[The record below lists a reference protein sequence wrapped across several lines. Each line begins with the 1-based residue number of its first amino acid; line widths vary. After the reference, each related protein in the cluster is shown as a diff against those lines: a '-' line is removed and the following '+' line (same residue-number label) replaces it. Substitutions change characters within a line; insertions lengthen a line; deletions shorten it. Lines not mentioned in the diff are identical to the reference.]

1 MTRVWCLRFVTVPP
15 DDVDAPSDA
24 VSADDT
30 ASIIEMARELGLDRI
45 GFTDASILE
54 RARVALHD
62 RSDRGLADSMGFTFR
77 NPERSTD
84 PRRAVDG
91 ARSIIVAARSYN
103 VPDEEPPARL
113 NATVAR
119 YARVDQ
125 YTPLRQAL
133 QKIALRLRADGH
145 RAVVFADENDLV
157 DREVAYRAGLGWFGK
172 NANLLL
178 PGAGRFFSL
187 GSIVTT
193 AVFVP
198 ASQPAPDG
206 CGSCRICI
214 DACPTA
220 AIVDVGVV
228 DARRCLAWLVQKPGV
243 FPVAFREAL
252 GDRIYGCDDCQS
264 TCPPNV
270 RLAPRHRPR
279 DAAQLPVAIG
289 PGQHVDLLD
298 ILRVDDDRLIELYG
312 RWYLADRDPVWLRRN
327 ALVILGNVAPV
338 PVDDSVRSVLRHYL
352 GSDVSILRAHAL
364 WAARRLGLDDMLS
377 RVRDDPDPL
386 VRAEWTEPVT
396 PR

>member
-1 MTRVWCLRFVTVPP
+1 VHPADQNPHVE
-15 DDVDAPSDA
+15 A
-24 VSADDT
+24 VSSEYA
-30 ASIIEMARELGLDRI
+30 ASVIDMARELGLDRI
-45 GFTDASILE
+45 GFTDASVLE

-62 RSDRGLADSMGFTFR
+62 RNDRGLSDTMGFTFR

-84 PRRAVDG
+84 PRRAVEG
-91 ARSIIVAARSYN
+91 ARSVIVAARSYN
-103 VPDEEPPARL
+103 VPDDDPPSHL
-113 NATVAR
+113 SATIAR
-119 YARVDQ
+119 YARIDQ

-133 QKIALRLRADGH
+133 QKIARRLRADGH

-157 DREVAYRAGLGWFGK
+157 DREVAHRAGLGWFGK

-178 PGAGRFFSL
+178 PGAGSFFSL

-193 AVFVP
+193 AIFPP
-198 ASQPAPDG
+198 AAQPAPDG
-206 CGSCRICI
+206 CGTCRICV

-220 AIVDVGVV
+220 AIVDNGVV

-243 FPVAFREAL
+243 FPAEFREAL

-270 RLAPRHRPR
+270 RLSSRHRPR
-279 DAAQLPVAIG
+279 DGAELPAAVG
-289 PGQHVDLLD
+289 PGQHVDLLA
-298 ILRVDDDRLIELYG
+298 LLGADDDRLIELYG
-312 RWYLADRDPVWLRRN
+312 RWYLANRDPVWLRRN

-352 GSDVSILRAHAL
+352 GSDVPVLRAHAL
-364 WAARRLGLDDMLS
+364 WAARRLGLDDVPESL
-377 RVRDDPDPL
+377 RDDPDPM
-386 VRAEWTEPVT
+386 VRAEWDSSVT

>member
-1 MTRVWCLRFVTVPP
+1 MPP
-15 DDVDAPSDA
+15 DDQNPRPET
-24 VSADDT
+24 VSAEYA
-30 ASIIEMARELGLDRI
+30 ASIIEMARELGLDRV
-45 GFTDASILE
+45 GFTDATVLE

-62 RSDRGLADSMGFTFR
+62 RVDRGLSDSMGFTFR

-84 PRRAVDG
+84 PRRAVEG
-91 ARSIIVAARSYN
+91 ARSVIVAARSYN
-103 VPDEEPPARL
+103 VPDEEHPTHL
-113 NATVAR
+113 SATVAR
-119 YARVDQ
+119 YARIDQ

-133 QKIALRLRADGH
+133 QKIALRLRADGY

-157 DREVAYRAGLGWFGK
+157 DREVAHRAGIGWFGK

-178 PGAGRFFSL
+178 PGAGSFFSL

-193 AVFVP
+193 AVFAP
-198 ASQPAPDG
+198 ATQPAPDG
-206 CGSCRICI
+206 CGTCRLCI

-220 AIVDVGVV
+220 AIVDIGVV

-243 FPVAFREAL
+243 FPVEFRESL

-279 DAAQLPVAIG
+279 DAAELPVAIG
-289 PGQHVDLLD
+289 PGQHVDLLE

-312 RWYLADRDPVWLRRN
+312 RWYLADRDPMWLRRN

-338 PVDDSVRSVLRHYL
+338 PVDDSVRSLLRHYL

-364 WAARRLGLDDMLS
+364 WAARRLGLDDLAES
-377 RVRDDPDPL
+377 LRDDPDVV
-386 VRAEWTEPVT
+386 VRTEWAGPVI

>member
-1 MTRVWCLRFVTVPP
+1 VPP
-15 DDVDAPSDA
+15 DDHNLRSEPVPAEYA
-24 VSADDT
+24 
-30 ASIIEMARELGLDRI
+30 ASIIEMARELGLDRV
-45 GFTDASILE
+45 GFTDATVLE

-62 RSDRGLADSMGFTFR
+62 RVDRGLSDTMGFTFR

-91 ARSIIVAARSYN
+91 ARSVIVAARSYN
-103 VPDEEPPARL
+103 VPDEEPPTHL
-113 NATVAR
+113 SATVAR
-119 YARVDQ
+119 YARIDQ

-157 DREVAYRAGLGWFGK
+157 DREVAHRAGLGWFGK

-178 PGAGRFFSL
+178 PGAGSFFSL

-193 AVFVP
+193 AEFAP
-198 ASQPAPDG
+198 ATQPAPDG
-206 CGSCRICI
+206 CGTCRLCI

-220 AIVDVGVV
+220 AIVDIGVV

-243 FPVAFREAL
+243 FPVEFRESL

-279 DAAQLPVAIG
+279 DAAELPVAIG
-289 PGQHVDLLD
+289 PGQHVDLLE

-312 RWYLADRDPVWLRRN
+312 RWYLADRDPMWLRRN
-327 ALVILGNVAPV
+327 ALIILGNVAPV
-338 PVDDSVRSVLRHYL
+338 PVDDSVRSLLRHYL
-352 GSDVSILRAHAL
+352 GSDVPILRAHAL
-364 WAARRLGLDDMLS
+364 WVARRLGLDDLADS
-377 RVRDDPDPL
+377 VRDDPDVV
-386 VRAEWTEPVT
+386 VRAEWLGPVN

>member
-1 MTRVWCLRFVTVPP
+1 MHRA
-15 DDVDAPSDA
+15 DQNPSPES
-24 VSADDT
+24 VSPEYA
-30 ASIIEMARELGLDRI
+30 ASIVDMARALGLDRI
-45 GFTDASILE
+45 GFTDASVLE

-62 RSDRGLADSMGFTFR
+62 RKDRGLSDTMGFTFR

-84 PRRAVDG
+84 PRRAVEG
-91 ARSIIVAARSYN
+91 ARSVIVAARSYN
-103 VPDEEPPARL
+103 VPDAEAPGSL
-113 NATVAR
+113 VATIAR

-157 DREVAYRAGLGWFGK
+157 DREVAHRAGLGWFGK

-178 PGAGRFFSL
+178 PGAGSFFSL

-193 AVFVP
+193 AIFPP
-198 ASQPAPDG
+198 ATQPAPDG
-206 CGSCRICI
+206 CGTCRICI

-220 AIVDVGVV
+220 AIVDNGVV

-243 FPVAFREAL
+243 FPVEFRESL

-270 RLAPRHRPR
+270 RLSARHRPR
-279 DAAQLPVAIG
+279 DSADLPAAIG
-289 PGQHVDLLD
+289 PGQFVDLLE
-298 ILRVDDDRLIELYG
+298 LLWADDERLIELYG

-352 GSDVSILRAHAL
+352 GSDVPVLRAHAL
-364 WAARRLGLDDMLS
+364 WAARRVGWVDMVDS
-377 RVRDDPDPL
+377 MRDDPEPM
-386 VRAEWTEPVT
+386 VRAECDSAVT